1 MSQRD
6 VRVARVVAHP
16 ARIISANIL
25 CLRSRCWLLDTRD
38 DAVPLDNSAD
48 FRGSLL
54 VAVGAGCAVSACAKA
69 LGTQAGRLH
78 RDARPPALAGAAL
91 CGVHRI
97 SSIVEVSERACAGH
111 EARNDLM
118 RAALHGAVKKRRAGG
133 RHSPLRACGQTASP
147 LRLTGSGGVPMTD
160 HGVRS
165 CGRRNR
171 VIRGAATLRDL
182 TYLVAGSGRA
192 LGVTKRIEPRW
203 KVGRCG
209 EHGPAQVDQ
218 TGEGRE

>member
-48 FRGSLL
+48 FRRSLSA
-54 VAVGAGCAVSACAKA
+54 AVGAGCAVSACAKA

-91 CGVHRI
+91 CGVHRT

-118 RAALHGAVKKRRAGG
+118 RAALHGAMKKRRAGG
-133 RHSPLRACGQTASP
+133 RHSPTSCLRADGFVIEADGIRRRADDRSRREE
-147 LRLTGSGGVPMTD
+147 LRPSKPGDSG
-160 HGVRS
+160 R
-165 CGRRNR
+165 CN
-171 VIRGAATLRDL
+171 A
-182 TYLVAGSGRA
+182 AGSH
-192 LGVTKRIEPRW
+192 LPR
-203 KVGRCG
+203 GGIR
-209 EHGPAQVDQ
+209 
-218 TGEGRE
+218 